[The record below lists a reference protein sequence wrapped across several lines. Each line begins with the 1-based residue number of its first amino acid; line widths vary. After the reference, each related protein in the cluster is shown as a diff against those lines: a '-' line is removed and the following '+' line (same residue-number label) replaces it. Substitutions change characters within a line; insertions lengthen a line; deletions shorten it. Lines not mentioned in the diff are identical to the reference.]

1 MSREKKLILSTIIL
15 GFGTVLPKIA
25 TFLILPILTS
35 YLTKIEYGTYD
46 LIITSLSFIL
56 PIITLQIEQ
65 ATFRFL
71 IDTGTANEK
80 AKVIT
85 TSTVYV
91 IIVSIIMYCIG
102 SIGLNGFS
110 FWSRQLI
117 LIFAVTNLLYKFV
130 LQVNR
135 GLKQLRIY
143 STMTLTNSLLNVL
156 MIILFVWKLRLGFIG
171 LLISL
176 NISIIFAI
184 VFGLFYGGIQKHLI
198 ISSFN
203 KYNLRELL
211 VYSIPLLPNSISWW
225 VVGLSDRWIITS
237 FLGLEY
243 NALYAISNKIPNL
256 FNLVYNNFNLAWQE
270 SASVSI
276 KDEDINEYYS
286 SVFDALYNFLVGAIL
301 LLITISPVIFSLFID
316 NSYERAYYQ
325 MPILFLGVFFHSLGS
340 FFGGIYVAFKK
351 SNKVGK
357 SAFLGAFINI
367 VVNLIFVQRI
377 GLYAASVSTLVSY
390 FVIVVYRIW
399 DVRKFVT
406 IKYNQVTITISILL
420 IITASTIN
428 YINIIK
434 LNIMNFT
441 IALIIALIINKK
453 MIRKIL
459 ENFKA
464 KRKSDN

>member
-46 LIITSLSFIL
+46 LVITSLSFIL

-71 IDTGTANEK
+71 IDIDTIKEK
-80 AKVIT
+80 AKIVT
-85 TSTVYV
+85 TSSVYV
-91 IIVSIIMYCIG
+91 IIVSLIMYLIG
-102 SIGLNGFS
+102 SIALNGFS
-110 FWSRQLI
+110 FWSKQLI
-117 LIFAVTNLLYKFV
+117 LIFAVTNLLYKFI
-130 LQVNR
+130 LQINR

-143 STMTLTNSLLNVL
+143 STMTLINSLLNVL
-156 MIILFVWKLRLGFIG
+156 MIILFVWKLRLGFMG

-176 NISIIFAI
+176 NISIVLAI
-184 VFGLFYGGIQKHLI
+184 VFGLLYGGIHKYLL

-203 KYNLRELL
+203 KYSLKEML

-225 VVGLSDRWIITS
+225 IVGLSDRWIITT

-276 KDEDINEYYS
+276 KDNDINEYYS
-286 SVFDALYNFLVGAIL
+286 SVFEALYNFLVGAIL
-301 LLITISPVIFSLFID
+301 LLITVSPVIFNVFID
-316 NSYERAYYQ
+316 SSYERAYYQ

-351 SNKVGK
+351 SSKVGK
-357 SAFLGAFINI
+357 SAFLGAFINV
-367 VVNLIFVQRI
+367 VVNIVFVKKI
-377 GLYAASVSTLVSY
+377 GLYAASLSTLVSY
-390 FVIVVYRIW
+390 FVIIVYRIW

-406 IKYNQVTITISILL
+406 IKYNRLTIAISILL
-420 IITASTIN
+420 IITVSAIN
-428 YINIIK
+428 YINITK

-453 MIRKIL
+453 MIRNISKSL
-459 ENFKA
+459 KA
-464 KRKSDN
+464 KRNS